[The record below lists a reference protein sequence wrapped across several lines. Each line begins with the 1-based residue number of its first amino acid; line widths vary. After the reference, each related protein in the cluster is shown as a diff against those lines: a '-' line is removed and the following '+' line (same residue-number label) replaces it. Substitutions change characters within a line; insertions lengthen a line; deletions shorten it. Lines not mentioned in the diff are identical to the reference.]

1 MFLCTFF
8 MKFNTHNCVPRYFV
22 LCNYVTNYTHLFLI
36 KSFAFMF
43 HMAGILR
50 EKVPGPS
57 NPMSNPL
64 AMMDMMKG
72 DHSFL

>member
-1 MFLCTFF
+1 MIELMEDGKHILFERIQVCCQAVVFGQCFL
-8 MKFNTHNCVPRYFV
+8 
-22 LCNYVTNYTHLFLI
+22 HLYL
-36 KSFAFMF
+36 
-43 HMAGILR
+43 GVLR

-72 DHSFL
+72 YI